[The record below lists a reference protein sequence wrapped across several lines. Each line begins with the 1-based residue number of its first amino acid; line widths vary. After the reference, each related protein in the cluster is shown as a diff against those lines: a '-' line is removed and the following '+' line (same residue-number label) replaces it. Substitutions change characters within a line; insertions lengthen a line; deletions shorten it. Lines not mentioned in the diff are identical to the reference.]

1 MEMKKSTIWIIVAVC
16 IVCVCAAVLP
26 PAIRYVI
33 KDYEDNERREQEEMQ
48 KQLEIAEKTVPQ
60 LVDNGETFKVNG
72 VLFSMINVK
81 GGTFTMGNQNFP
93 RSWIMLTDD
102 GYDHRLHP
110 YYAQEV
116 TLSDYSIG
124 QTEVTCELWKAVM
137 GDLPIKEIT
146 VGSQTQID
154 RRNKEIEETF
164 PPKTPITRF
173 SYDELNEF
181 IDKLNQ
187 ITGKKFRITTEA
199 EWEYA
204 ARGGS
209 KSQGYLFSGSNIVDE
224 VAWNMDN
231 TKEQRPQPVMKLK
244 PNELGIYD
252 MSGNVAE
259 LCQDRFNFKRN
270 VTQPKVVKLPPATN
284 PLYKKQSLFGRD
296 ELDQKRYSKNEYM
309 LFVQKGGSFKT
320 RFYVTSDGSYSGIFL
335 CPCHRDYCFFME
347 YLTDWVVRLADMEC
361 IGFRLALSNEQN
373 NNNQSSIS
381 PQSETNERPNNAV
394 QSNVPGDY
402 PDASNRIL
410 TPTELS
416 GFSKQE
422 LKLMRNEIFARHGY
436 IFKSGEMKNHFASKP
451 WYKPQYNDVNNMLSD
466 IEKQNIN
473 TIQQL
478 EK

>member
-1 MEMKKSTIWIIVAVC
+1 MKKSTIWIIVAVC

-26 PAIRYVI
+26 PVIRYVI

-81 GGTFTMGNQNFP
+81 GGTFTMGNQKFP
-93 RSWIMLTDD
+93 KHWTMWDY
-102 GYDHRLHP
+102 GYDAGLHP
-110 YYAQEV
+110 YYSQEV

-154 RRNKEIEETF
+154 RRKKEIAEKF
-164 PPKTPITRF
+164 PLNTPITMF

-187 ITGKKFRITTEA
+187 ITGKKFRLTTEA

-209 KSQGYLFSGSNIVDE
+209 KSKGYLFSGSNVIDE
-224 VAWNMDN
+224 VGWSHDN
-231 TKEQRPQPVMKLK
+231 AKNQRPQPVMKLK

-259 LCQDRFNFKRN
+259 LCQDRFNLKRS
-270 VTQPKVVKLPPATN
+270 VSQPEVVKLPPATN
-284 PLYKKQSLFGRD
+284 PLYTKQSTIGDDPRSFL
-296 ELDQKRYSKNEYM
+296 NAHM
-309 LFVQKGGSFKT
+309 AFVQKGGSYKN
-320 RFYVTSDGSYSGIFL
+320 RFYVDSDGSYDGIDL
-335 CPCHRDYCFFME
+335 CPCHRDYCFFYE
-347 YLTDWVVRLADMEC
+347 V
-361 IGFRLALSNEQN
+361 
-373 NNNQSSIS
+373 
-381 PQSETNERPNNAV
+381 
-394 QSNVPGDY
+394 
-402 PDASNRIL
+402 
-410 TPTELS
+410 
-416 GFSKQE
+416 
-422 LKLMRNEIFARHGY
+422 
-436 IFKSGEMKNHFASKP
+436 
-451 WYKPQYNDVNNMLSD
+451 YN
-466 IEKQNIN
+466 
-473 TIQQL
+473 
-478 EK
+478 